1 MHQKLKINGDRFL
14 VDLEALREFGKQ
26 GTGVIRPAFSPADI
40 DSRRWLAEKFED
52 CGLTPRWDPAANL
65 FGMPSQPGKP
75 ILIGSH
81 SDSQPQGGWLDGAY
95 GVVLALE
102 VARTCQEAGGPPVAV
117 VSFQDEESAFMP
129 LTGSCFFSG
138 KLSRDAL
145 YDLTNA
151 AGQRYGDLAS
161 ALSELEEP
169 ETLAPGL
176 FSAFLEAHIE
186 QGPVLDQAGE
196 IIGVVETIVGSR
208 QFEVTIKGQQNHAGT
223 TPMAL
228 RRDAVTGFSAF
239 ITNLEERFKEI
250 ATPRSV
256 WTIGRVDVHPNA
268 PSIVPGEVNCSVQ
281 IRDGSLPQLDAMC
294 EMIHKAAAQTAVERN
309 LDISLLETKAVA
321 PVDMDD
327 GIVEQFCEAA
337 ESTAPGAWRRMP
349 SGALHDAM
357 NLAPQLPTGMI
368 FVPSIGGISH
378 AFEEDTQR
386 EHLVAGV
393 QVMAN
398 TVARLAHQLGESG

>member
-1 MHQKLKINGDRFL
+1 MDQKLKINGDRFL
-14 VDLEALREFGKQ
+14 VDLEALRQFGKQ

-40 DSRRWLAEKFED
+40 DSRRWLTEKFED

-65 FGMPSQPGKP
+65 FGIPSQPGKP
-75 ILIGSH
+75 VLIGSH
-81 SDSQPQGGWLDGAY
+81 SDTQPEGGWLDGAY
-95 GVVLALE
+95 GVILALE

-117 VSFQDEESAFMP
+117 VAFQDEESAFMP

-138 KLSRDAL
+138 KLPRDAL

-161 ALSELEEP
+161 ALSELKEP
-169 ETLAPGL
+169 ETLTPGL

-208 QFEVTIKGQQNHAGT
+208 QFEVRIKGQQNHAGT

-239 ITNLEERFKEI
+239 ITNLEERFTKI

-268 PSIVPGEVNCSVQ
+268 PSIVPGELNCSVQ
-281 IRDGSLPQLDAMC
+281 IRDGSLAQLDAMC
-294 EMIHKAAAQTAVERN
+294 EMIQKAAAQTAVERN

-321 PVDMDD
+321 PVDMDY
-327 GIVEQFCEAA
+327 GIIECFCEAA

-357 NLAPQLPTGMI
+357 NLAPRLPTGMI

-393 QVMAN
+393 QVMAD
-398 TVARLAHQLGESG
+398 TVARLGHLLDETG

>member
-1 MHQKLKINGDRFL
+1 MSQNLTTNGDRFL
-14 VDLEALREFGKQ
+14 ADLDALREFGKQ
-26 GTGVIRPAFSPADI
+26 GSGVVRPAFSPPDI
-40 DSRRWLAEKFED
+40 DSRRWLTGKFEA
-52 CGLTPRWDPAANL
+52 CGLRPRWDPAANL
-65 FGMPSQPGKP
+65 FGMPPQSGKP

-81 SDSQPQGGWLDGAY
+81 SDTQPEGGWLDGAY
-95 GVVLALE
+95 GVILALE

-129 LTGSCFFSG
+129 MTGSCFFSG
-138 KLSRDAL
+138 NLSRDTL
-145 YDLTNA
+145 YDLSNA

-161 ALSELEEP
+161 ALPELEEP
-169 ETLAPGL
+169 ESLNPDL

-208 QFEVTIKGQQNHAGT
+208 QFEVTITGQQNHAGT

-228 RRDAVTGFSAF
+228 RQDAVTGFAAF
-239 ITNLEERFKEI
+239 ITKLEERFTEI

-268 PSIVPGEVNCSVQ
+268 PSIVPGALNCSVQ
-281 IRDGSLPQLDAMC
+281 MRDGSLSQLDAMC
-294 EMIHKAAAQTAVERN
+294 EITQKVAAQTAAERN
-309 LDISLLETKAVA
+309 LNISLLETKAVD

-327 GIVEQFCEAA
+327 QVIEAFCDAA
-337 ESTAPGAWRRMP
+337 GSNAPGAWRRMP

-357 NLAPQLPTGMI
+357 NLAPRIPTGMM

-378 AFEEDTQR
+378 AFEEDTER

-393 QVMAN
+393 QVMADAV
-398 TVARLAHQLGESG
+398 TQLANQLVDSG

>member
-52 CGLTPRWDPAANL
+52 CGLTPRWDRAANL
-65 FGMPSQPGKP
+65 FGIPSQPGKSV
-75 ILIGSH
+75 LIGSH
-81 SDSQPQGGWLDGAY
+81 SDTQPEGGWLDGAY
-95 GVVLALE
+95 GVILALE
-102 VARTCQEAGGPPVAV
+102 VARTCQEVGGPPVAV

-138 KLSRDAL
+138 KLPRDAL

-161 ALSELEEP
+161 ALSEVEES
-169 ETLAPGL
+169 ETLDPGL

-228 RRDAVTGFSAF
+228 RRDAVTGFGAF
-239 ITNLEERFKEI
+239 ITNLEERFTKI

-268 PSIVPGEVNCSVQ
+268 PSIVPGELNCSVQ
-281 IRDGSLPQLDAMC
+281 IRDGSLAQLDAMC
-294 EMIHKAAAQTAVERN
+294 EMIQKAAAQTAVERN

-321 PVDMDD
+321 PIDMDD

-337 ESTAPGAWRRMP
+337 KSTAPGAWRRMP

-393 QVMAN
+393 QVMAD
-398 TVARLAHQLGESG
+398 TVGRLAHRLRETG